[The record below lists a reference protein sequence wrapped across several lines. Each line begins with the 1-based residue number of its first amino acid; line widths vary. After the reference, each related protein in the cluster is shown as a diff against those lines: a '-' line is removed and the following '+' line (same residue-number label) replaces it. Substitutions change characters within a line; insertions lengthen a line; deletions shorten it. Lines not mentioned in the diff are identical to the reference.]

1 MEGLQID
8 LPYLGA
14 DDVIEEVVVIL
25 AKLEKDRMETRS
37 SLQKE
42 RDRGKK
48 LRSKIDTLAQDR
60 LINLPKAV
68 QKGEC
73 LLHAHF
79 SIKLI
84 NYSVIYFRHTQM
96 HAVIHILVHNSLLW

>member
-25 AKLEKDRMETRS
+25 AKLEKDRLETRG

-42 RDRGKK
+42 RDRGKR
-48 LRSKIDTLAQDR
+48 LRSKIDRLAQDR

-73 LLHAHF
+73 LLHVNF
-79 SIKLI
+79 LI
-84 NYSVIYFRHTQM
+84 SLFNCSVIYFRHKCMQ
-96 HAVIHILVHNSLLW
+96 